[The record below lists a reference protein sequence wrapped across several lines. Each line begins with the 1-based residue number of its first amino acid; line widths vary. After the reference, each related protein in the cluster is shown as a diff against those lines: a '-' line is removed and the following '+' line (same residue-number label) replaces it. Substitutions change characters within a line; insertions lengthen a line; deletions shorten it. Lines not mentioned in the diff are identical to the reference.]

1 MRALSPPI
9 FYFFIILLLIMVI
22 ILDNESDFFTEELS
36 EKERDLYDRQFRLEG
51 WSQKLV
57 KKSRVLIVGVGGL
70 GCEIAK
76 NLAMLGVGHLDLVD
90 LDIIEHSNLN
100 RQILF
105 TGAKMGEPKAVVAA
119 RKLSEINRNITIKS
133 YHTSL
138 ERLNP
143 IIYQAADV
151 VIGGLDSMNARL
163 NLNAQCI
170 RFRKPLV
177 DGGVSGY
184 HGHIY
189 TIFPYQNACYEC
201 NPLPLVENDEMAAC
215 TVVGIPRKRIHCVF
229 KGNMAFQEKYD
240 RDPNPKDLRDVKF
253 IQDISNKLVNKH
265 NFLPEYTKDD
275 IVKIIDR
282 HDPGIITIN
291 AVIAALQSH
300 EVVKVLHWNKGYKK
314 LAEPIR
320 SYVIFNAMTM
330 MFYHIEKKRNE
341 DCSQCGKNV
350 RRVSIKLSS
359 QSPLIN
365 IIKTLEKNG
374 FELDPDLEPIITL
387 LDFNIIQMVDLS
399 LTSIQNDLRNYELLT
414 VAGFKGGEIYVTLKL
429 N

>member
-1 MRALSPPI
+1 MV
-9 FYFFIILLLIMVI
+9 ILL
-22 ILDNESDFFTEELS
+22 DKKSDFFARGMSVE
-36 EKERDLYDRQFRLEG
+36 ERDLYDRQFRLEG

-57 KKSRVLIVGVGGL
+57 KNSRVLIAGVGGL

-105 TGAKMGEPKAVVAA
+105 AGAKLGGSKAVIAA
-119 RKLSEINRNITIKS
+119 NKLRKINPNITVKG
-133 YHTSL
+133 YHSSL
-138 ERLNP
+138 ERLDP
-143 IIYQAADV
+143 SLYVAADV

-184 HGHIY
+184 HGHVY
-189 TIFPYQNACYEC
+189 TIFPYRNACYEC
-201 NPLPLVENDEMAAC
+201 NPLPIQEGDEMAAC

-229 KGNMAFQEKYD
+229 KGDMAFKEKFD
-240 RDPNPKDLRDVKF
+240 RDPNPKNINDIKF
-253 IQDISNKLVNKH
+253 IQKVANELVNKH
-265 NFLPEYTKDD
+265 NFLPEYTEDD

-291 AVIAALQSH
+291 AIISAFQSH
-300 EVVKVLHWNKGYKK
+300 EAVKILHWENGHKG
-314 LAEPIR
+314 LGEPNTN
-320 SYVIFNAMTM
+320 YVVINGMTM
-330 MFYHIEKKRNE
+330 KLYHIEKKRNPE
-341 DCSQCGKNV
+341 CSQCGQIV
-350 RRVSIKLSS
+350 RRVSIKMRAK
-359 QSPLIN
+359 SPCIN
-365 IIKTLEKNG
+365 IIRTLEKNG
-374 FELDPDLEPIITL
+374 FKLEPEFEPVLTL
-387 LDFNIIQMVDLS
+387 LDYNDIIVLDLE
-399 LTSIQNDLRNYELLT
+399 QNPIENGLRNYEFLT

-429 N
+429 K

>member
-1 MRALSPPI
+1 M
-9 FYFFIILLLIMVI
+9 
-22 ILDNESDFFTEELS
+22 DKGSDFFTTELTV
-36 EKERDLYDRQFRLEG
+36 KERDLYNRQFRLEG
-51 WSQKLV
+51 WSQKLI
-57 KKSRVLIVGVGGL
+57 KNSRVLIIGVGGL

-105 TGAKMGEPKAVVAA
+105 AGAKMGEPKAVVAA
-119 RKLSEINRNITIKS
+119 KKLAEINQNITIKH

-138 ERLNP
+138 ERLDP
-143 IIYQAADV
+143 AIYQAADV
-151 VIGGLDSMNARL
+151 IIGGLDSMNARL

-184 HGHIY
+184 HGHVY

-201 NPLPLVENDEMAAC
+201 NPLPEVENDEMAAC
-215 TVVGIPRKRIHCVF
+215 TVVGVPRKRIHCVF
-229 KGNMAFQEKYD
+229 KGNMAFQEEFE
-240 RDPNPKDLRDVKF
+240 RDPNPKDIKDILF
-253 IQDISNKLVNKH
+253 IQQFANKLVNKH
-265 NFLPEYTKDD
+265 NFLPEFNKDD

-291 AVIAALQSH
+291 SFISALQSH
-300 EVVKVLHWNKGYKK
+300 EAVKILHWKKGHKGMG
-314 LAEPIR
+314 EPLKT
-320 SYVIFNAMTM
+320 YVIFNAITM
-330 MFYHIEKKRNE
+330 KFYHIEKQRNPK
-341 DCSQCGKNV
+341 CSQCGKNV
-350 RRVSIKLSS
+350 RRVSLKFSIT
-359 QSPLIN
+359 SPLIN

-374 FELDPDLEPIITL
+374 FELDPDFEPIITL
-387 LDFNIIQMVDLS
+387 LDFNDIQIVDLDQ
-399 LTSIQNDLRNYELLT
+399 TPIENGLRNCELLT
-414 VAGFKGGEIYVTLKL
+414 VAGFKGGEIYVTLKF